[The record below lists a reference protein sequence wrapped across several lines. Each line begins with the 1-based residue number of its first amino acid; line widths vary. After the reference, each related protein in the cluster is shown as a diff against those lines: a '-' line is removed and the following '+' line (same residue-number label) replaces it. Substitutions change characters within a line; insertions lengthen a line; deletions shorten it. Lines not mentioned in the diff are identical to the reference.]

1 MARSMSPPRGAA
13 LDGNP
18 KARHQSFLL
27 YNGQFYMRVA
37 LALCALAIA
46 AYVFTNPSP
55 RHSGGDWLG
64 YTLGTIAALLI
75 VWLTLLGIRKRA
87 ITPGRWS
94 LKAWTSAHV
103 YLGLSLIV
111 LATLHTGFQFGW
123 NVHTLAYVLMLVVI
137 GSGMFGVYYYATLP
151 RLMSDNRAETGGAQ
165 MLEEISALDVDL
177 GHAAQPIT
185 EADAK
190 WVQRSIEAK
199 NFSRALNVRLARH
212 HPRCATVRALDAL
225 RSSAGGQTGGARDS
239 LGRVIALLERKQ
251 ALLERARRHIR
262 YKTLLELWL
271 YVHVPI
277 TFALLAALVVHIV
290 SVFYFW

>member
-1 MARSMSPPRGAA
+1 MARTLSA

-37 LALCALAIA
+37 LVLCLLAIG
-46 AYVFTNPSP
+46 AYVFSHPSP

-64 YTLGTIAALLI
+64 YTLGTVSALLI

-123 NVHTLAYVLMLVVI
+123 NVHTLAYALMLVVI

-151 RLMSDNRAETGGAQ
+151 KLMSDNRAETGGAQ

-177 GHAAQPIT
+177 GQAAQPIS

-199 NFSRALNVRLARH
+199 NFSRALNVRLARQ
-212 HPRCATVRALDAL
+212 HPRCATARALEAL
-225 RSSAGGQTGGARDS
+225 RSSAGGKTGGARDS
-239 LGRVIALLERKQ
+239 LGRVVALLERKQ

-277 TFALLAALVVHIV
+277 TFALLAALIVHII

>member
-1 MARSMSPPRGAA
+1 MAPIAPALEGRGR
-13 LDGNP
+13 
-18 KARHQSFLL
+18 ARHQSFLL

-37 LALCALAIA
+37 LALCALAIG
-46 AYVFTNPSP
+46 AYVFTHPSP

-64 YTLGTIAALLI
+64 YTLGTVGALLI

-111 LATLHTGFQFGW
+111 VGTLHTGFQFGW

-151 RLMSDNRAETGGAQ
+151 KLMSDNRAETGGAQ
-165 MLEEISALDVDL
+165 MLEVISALDVDL
-177 GHAAQPIT
+177 GHGAQPIG
-185 EADAK
+185 EADAR

-199 NFSRALNVRLARH
+199 NFSRAVHVRLARS
-212 HPRCATVRALDAL
+212 HPRCATARAL
-225 RSSAGGQTGGARDS
+225 G
-239 LGRVIALLERKQ
+239 
-251 ALLERARRHIR
+251 
-262 YKTLLELWL
+262 Y
-271 YVHVPI
+271 
-277 TFALLAALVVHIV
+277 
-290 SVFYFW
+290 

>member
-1 MARSMSPPRGAA
+1 MAQTLTA
-13 LDGNP
+13 LDGDRR
-18 KARHQSFLL
+18 ARHQSFLL
-27 YNGQFYMRVA
+27 HNGQLYMRVA
-37 LALCALAIA
+37 VGLCLLSIVAYLA
-46 AYVFTNPSP
+46 FNPSP

-64 YTLGTIAALLI
+64 YTLGTVGALLI
-75 VWLTLLGIRKRA
+75 VWLTLLGLRKRA

-111 LATLHTGFQFGW
+111 IGTLHTGFQFGW
-123 NVHTLAYVLMLVVI
+123 NVHTLAYALMLVVI
-137 GSGMFGVYYYATLP
+137 GSGMFGIYYYATLP

-165 MLEEISALDVDL
+165 MLEEIAALDVDL
-177 GHAAQPIT
+177 AHAAQPIG

-199 NFSRALNVRLARH
+199 NFSRALHVRLARR
-212 HPRCATVRALDAL
+212 HPRCPTARALQAL
-225 RSSAGGQTGGARDS
+225 RTSAHAQTGGTRDS
-239 LGRVIALLERKQ
+239 LGRVIALLERKE
-251 ALLERARRHIR
+251 ALLGRARRHIR

-277 TFALLAALVVHIV
+277 TFALLAALTVHII